1 MYINEKM
8 SKNVVSVK
16 ADSLVSKAYQ
26 LMVETKHSKLPVV
39 DDENKLVGIITDR
52 LIEEVNPHRATSLS
66 EYEINHLLSKIKVME
81 IMNTG
86 VFKIKENS
94 FIEDAALIMK
104 ENKISFLPVINDD
117 NKVSGIVSRTD
128 VFKAF
133 IDVLGIK
140 ATGTRISI
148 KSDKIA
154 EIVSLISNENIEIL
168 SLTNVK
174 LNDKSELVI
183 KVSALELEKLMEKL
197 KSNDYEVTSVIKHH

>member
-104 ENKISFLPVINDD
+104 ENKISFLPVINDE

-174 LNDKSELVI
+174 SNDKGELVI
-183 KVSALELEKLMEKL
+183 KIAALELEKLMEKF
-197 KSNDYEVTSVIKHH
+197 KSNGYEVTSVITQH